1 MLNESSI
8 FTRPPVQANVGL
20 TAYQVAAVQA
30 KVFEKTLSD
39 VTRRQEQ
46 TLEEQA
52 RKSEEQRQKVREQ
65 IAEAR
70 GGVDFVVE
78 RSESVPAK
86 NPVPTP
92 GTEVNPQTN
101 KVNFEV

>member
-8 FTRPPVQANVGL
+8 IARPPAQANVGL

-39 VTRRQEQ
+39 VTHRQEQ
-46 TLEEQA
+46 ALDEQA

-70 GGVDFVVE
+70 GGVDVVVE
-78 RSESVPAK
+78 RSETAPAK
-86 NPVPTP
+86 NPAPVPD
-92 GTEVNPQTN
+92 VNAQRN
-101 KVNFEV
+101 KVDFEV